1 MYATYPSQHERHAY
15 DIKTLLLVF
24 LRCSDTECS
33 PSHLYLVAFGEQIC
47 VSRARLLIQFSY
59 IFSLIVISSFF
70 FRRKTFSSFIYGTL
84 PFESRVFRQAC
95 CWKRIQKRNNKCH
108 FWPLFTTFWRTSTT
122 FKNFIMPTLPTN
134 FHRMPVIKK
143 FELPSTEWRERI
155 RSNLKRKDRW
165 GHKKKSQFPR
175 TTKTKKFYKRTRKF
189 LKIKNF
195 QPTFT

>member
-1 MYATYPSQHERHAY
+1 MLRYRMLPFPSVLGSFRR
-15 DIKTLLLVF
+15 TNLCF
-24 LRCSDTECS
+24 
-33 PSHLYLVAFGEQIC
+33 
-47 VSRARLLIQFSY
+47 SRATIDTIFVY
-59 IFSLIVISSFF
+59 IFPYCHQFF
-70 FRRKTFSSFIYGTL
+70 FLSEKDLFFFYLRHIAV
-84 PFESRVFRQAC
+84 ESRVFRQAC

-175 TTKTKKFYKRTRKF
+175 TTKTEKFYKRTRKF